1 MKESKND
8 NREKKRKILLIV
20 FFFILCFLFRCGFKT
35 DEQSGEKRREE
46 LRTRKEAKNK

>member
-8 NREKKRKILLIV
+8 NREKKAKNFTHC